1 MCGADLRRAAPLPR
15 EGSHRRLGLARAACI
30 AVLHAFADA
39 GGHRAIVY
47 SRGDAAYPI
56 PKRLYESL
64 GFTAYTRTH
73 TYVGAPTG

>member
-1 MCGADLRRAAPLPR
+1 MESASSNPSAPTPITAAWASPEPPASR
-15 EGSHRRLGLARAACI
+15 CCTP
-30 AVLHAFADA
+30 FADA

-56 PKRLYESL
+56 PKRLYGSS

-73 TYVGAPTG
+73 TYVGTPTG